1 MYEVQRDTVIDVAT
15 EVLAMVDFI
24 RTRWMNLPEGLSG
37 FFSAI
42 QEEAFRAAAKWF
54 NESDI
59 LRYLIDRLEARE
71 ALLTRVFSSEDEKMQ
86 GLIYDQSCSYLLLLT
101 RAATRL
107 GREAVGDFDF
117 EDVAREVYGRIKARY
132 PEIIGAQPKG
142 FKTKSVSMHKYAETL
157 QQKERAA
164 FQGANVSKGD
174 PSCFATRTSTPH
186 VAYDQFEQ
194 GREAPFVLTYAAF
207 GHFLAVK
214 KHDNTREMLDALFRL
229 NLRDT
234 EPALVFDLEIGHR
247 PASHRLVNALAREC
261 TVEKNAREKY
271 LRAIARQQ
279 PLP

>member
-1 MYEVQRDTVIDVAT
+1 MYEIQSDTVIDVVS
-15 EVLAMVDFI
+15 EVLAMTDFI
-24 RTRWMNLPEGLSG
+24 RTRWTNLPEDLSG

-42 QEEAFRAAAKWF
+42 QEEASRAAAKWF
-54 NESDI
+54 DESDI
-59 LRYLIDRLEARE
+59 LRYLVDRTEARE
-71 ALLTRVFSSEDEKMQ
+71 ALLTRELSSDVEKRE
-86 GLIYDQSCSYLLLLT
+86 GLFYDQSCRYLMVLA
-101 RAATRL
+101 RAATRV
-107 GREAVGDFDF
+107 GRDVLDDFYF

-132 PEIIGAQPKG
+132 PDIIEAQPKG
-142 FKTKSVSMHKYAETL
+142 FETKSVSMHKYAETL

-164 FQGANVSKGD
+164 FQGANVSKGG
-174 PSCFATRTSTPH
+174 PGCFATRTSTPH

-214 KHDNTREMLDALFRL
+214 KHDNTREMLEDLAGL

-261 TVEKNAREKY
+261 AVEKDAREKY

-279 PLP
+279 LLP